1 MKKLGFIVNPVAGIG
16 GKVGLKGSDGAATL
30 KKALDLGAVPES
42 GKKALVTMK
51 ALAGES
57 HNLDIYTYPGEMGE
71 DICKAAGLDC
81 TVLGHIDSG
90 HTTPEDTMRAAV
102 DLRDAGMDLIL
113 FAGGD
118 GTARNVLDA
127 VGTTI
132 PVLGIPTGCKI
143 HSGVY
148 AVNPKTAGMLMG
160 QYAEGKVR
168 ATKEAEVMDIDE
180 DLFRQ
185 NIVQARLYGYLNVLD
200 EKRLVQNLKSGRVA
214 SGPEAIGQIA
224 VYFRE
229 TLEPDTL
236 YVMGTGSTVAVL
248 MKELGLPNTLLGV
261 DLVYNGPAP
270 AGASSSDIDT
280 SAPADAS
287 ASDHQDPAPSG
298 ASSSDTGTSAPVVV
312 SDTGPHLI
320 ASDCTEA
327 EILDA
332 LDKYPRAKIV
342 VTVIGGQG
350 YIFGRG
356 NQQLSAEV
364 IRRVGTENII
374 IAAGKEK
381 VMLLPGFELHADTG
395 DESINQMLSGYR
407 QVIVGYEEKMVMK
420 VTV

>member
-30 KKALDLGAVPES
+30 QKALDLGAVPES

-71 DICKAAGLDC
+71 DICKAAGLNC
-81 TVLGHIDSG
+81 TVLGHIESG
-90 HTTPEDTMRAAV
+90 HTTPDDTMRAAV

-168 ATKEAEVMDIDE
+168 ETKEAEVMDIDE

-185 NIVQARLYGYLNVLD
+185 GVVQARLYGYLQIPN
-200 EKRLVQNLKSGRVA
+200 ETKMVQNLKSGRGFSESA
-214 SGPEAIGQIA
+214 SIELLSNYLADTW
-224 VYFRE
+224 E
-229 TLEPDTL
+229 EDTL
-236 YVMGTGSTVAVL
+236 YVVGTGSTTAAI
-248 MKELGLPNTLLGV
+248 MKKVGVPDTLLGV
-261 DLVYNGPAP
+261 DLVYG
-270 AGASSSDIDT
+270 
-280 SAPADAS
+280 
-287 ASDHQDPAPSG
+287 HK
-298 ASSSDTGTSAPVVV
+298 
-312 SDTGPHLI
+312 LI
-320 ASDCTEA
+320 ASDCTEK
-327 EILDA
+327 EILEVIKDY
-332 LDKYPRAKIV
+332 DKVKIL

-356 NQQLSAEV
+356 NQQISAAV
-364 IRRVGTENII
+364 IKAVGKENII
-374 IAAGKEK
+374 IAASQAKMLSFVGKPLF
-381 VMLLPGFELHADTG
+381 VDTG
-395 DESINQMLSGYR
+395 DEEVNAYLRGYMR
-407 QVIVGYEEKMVMK
+407 VIVGYERTLV
-420 VTV
+420 VRVSDGG

>member
-71 DICKAAGLDC
+71 DICKAAGLNC

-102 DLRDAGMDLIL
+102 NLRDAGMDLIL

-168 ATKEAEVMDIDE
+168 ETKEAEVMDIDE

-185 NIVQARLYGYLNVLD
+185 GIVQARLYGYLQIPN
-200 EKRLVQNLKSGRVA
+200 ETKMVQNLKSGRGFSESA
-214 SGPEAIGQIA
+214 SIDLLSNYIA
-224 VYFRE
+224 DTWE
-229 TLEPDTL
+229 EDTL
-236 YVMGTGSTVAVL
+236 YVVGTGSTTAAI
-248 MKELGLPNTLLGV
+248 MKKVGVPNTLLGV
-261 DLVYNGPAP
+261 DLVYG
-270 AGASSSDIDT
+270 
-280 SAPADAS
+280 
-287 ASDHQDPAPSG
+287 HK
-298 ASSSDTGTSAPVVV
+298 
-312 SDTGPHLI
+312 LI
-320 ASDCTEA
+320 ASDCTEK
-327 EILDA
+327 EILEVIKDY
-332 LDKYPRAKIV
+332 DKVKIL

-356 NQQLSAEV
+356 NQQISASV
-364 IRRVGTENII
+364 IKAVGKENII
-374 IAAGKEK
+374 VAASQAKMLSFIGKPLF
-381 VMLLPGFELHADTG
+381 VDTG
-395 DESINQMLSGYR
+395 DEEVNAYLRGYIK
-407 QVIVGYEEKMVMK
+407 VIVGYERTLV
-420 VTV
+420 VRVSDGG